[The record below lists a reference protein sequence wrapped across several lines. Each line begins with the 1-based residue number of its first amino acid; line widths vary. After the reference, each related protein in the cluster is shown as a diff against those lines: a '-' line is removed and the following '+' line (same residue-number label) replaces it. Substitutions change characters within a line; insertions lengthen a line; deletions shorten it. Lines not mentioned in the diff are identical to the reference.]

1 MSTTEHLTPYERAT
15 LRHIETR
22 DGLEPT
28 PDNEVDRLRRLLAES
43 RAREQVKDAA
53 LTVAA
58 SLLAESDVLLAR
70 YNAAIA
76 AQNRQAVA

>member
-22 DGLEPT
+22 DGLAPT

-43 RAREQVKDAA
+43 RAREQVKDGA
-53 LTVAA
+53 LAVACQ
-58 SLLAESDVLLAR
+58 LLSESEQLLAR
-70 YNAAIA
+70 YNAAIR
-76 AQNRQAVA
+76 QDEQAVA